1 MSLATYNELL
11 ETIVKLNQGV
21 QADKMRLGMFA
32 NHRELLECSGCGL
45 VEDVTMSGLLLTCR
59 QLSKDKDTG
68 LRFAETAPGAFQCP
82 SCGQTVQESHADGEP
97 SNNNIAVSP
106 GS

>member
-1 MSLATYNELL
+1 MSLATYHELL

-21 QADKMRLGMFA
+21 QADMMRPGMFA

-45 VEDVTMSGLLLTCR
+45 MEDVSMSGLLITYR
-59 QLSKDKDTG
+59 QYSKEKDTG

-82 SCGQTVQESHADGEP
+82 SCGQTVQEPPSDGEP
-97 SNNNIAVSP
+97 SDDTIAGAP